1 MVGFCNLRYALNG
14 VSLEI
19 PHEKGR
25 WREMKTLRSR
35 YLALFVIAGVLLSGF
50 TIQQALAV
58 PNYPSA
64 EEVRNAQKSVA
75 AKKAMV
81 ARIEGIIV
89 DLTLEQVALE
99 REAMIK
105 AEKYN
110 QAVAEVEAVAARV
123 DLLQIK
129 VNAAKAEA
137 ETAQRQLA
145 QIASQMWRDGAA
157 GTSLNLFLNSGNA
170 GNLLYQLG
178 AQEKIAQS
186 SDQIYK
192 SAIQRQQYAKSL
204 TDQLKEAEAE
214 LAAKAAVAKA
224 ALLEAQTAANNLQ
237 KKVDEQKAVSVTLR
251 RQLASLERISD
262 ELLRQRIQGRID
274 EARQNDPNAPGP
286 IDAPSL
292 YEVGPPNAD
301 KVETAI
307 RFGSQ
312 QLGERYVLGGRGPNV
327 WDCSGITKVSYEV
340 AGTYIG
346 THSATNQFY
355 NMAAKRRL
363 IPLKEAVRG
372 DLMWYSYTDN
382 FNGDKYHVVMYLG
395 DGMMLEAP
403 NPLRTVRIVPLR
415 YGDLF
420 RYAGRP
426 TP

>member
-1 MVGFCNLRYALNG
+1 
-14 VSLEI
+14 
-19 PHEKGR
+19 
-25 WREMKTLRSR
+25 MKSLRSR
-35 YLALFVIAGVLLSGF
+35 YLALLVIAGVLFSGF
-50 TIQQALAV
+50 TIQQAMAV
-58 PNYPSA
+58 PNYPS
-64 EEVRNAQKSVA
+64 EQEVKDAQKSVA
-75 AKKAMV
+75 KKKAMI
-81 ARIEGIIV
+81 ARIQDIIV
-89 DLTLEQVALE
+89 DLSLEQADLE
-99 REAMIK
+99 RKAMLK

-110 QAVAEVEAVAARV
+110 QAKAEEEEVAAKV
-123 DLLQIK
+123 DLLQTK

-137 ETAQRQLA
+137 EQAQTQLA

-157 GTSLNLFLNSGNA
+157 GTSLNLFLNSASA

-204 TDQLKEAEAE
+204 TDQLKEAEEE

-224 ALLEAQTAANNLQ
+224 ALIEARNAANTLQ
-237 KKVDEQKAVSVTLR
+237 AKVDEQKAINAKLR
-251 RQLASLERISD
+251 TQLASLERISD
-262 ELLRQRIQGRID
+262 SLMQQRIQGLIN
-274 EARQNDPNAPGP
+274 EAIENDPNTPGP

-292 YEVGPPNAD
+292 YEVGAPNTA

-307 RFGSQ
+307 NFARQ
-312 QLGERYVLGGRGPNV
+312 QLGERYVLGGRGPNI

-340 AGTYIG
+340 AGSYIG

-363 IPLKEAVRG
+363 IPIKEAVRG
-372 DLMWYSYTDN
+372 DLMWYSYTSD

-403 NPLRTVRIVPLR
+403 NPNRTVRVVPLR
-415 YGDLF
+415 YGNLF

>member
-1 MVGFCNLRYALNG
+1 
-14 VSLEI
+14 
-19 PHEKGR
+19 
-25 WREMKTLRSR
+25 MKTLRSR

-64 EEVRNAQKSVA
+64 EEVRNAQKTVA
-75 AKKAMV
+75 KKKAMI
-81 ARIEGIIV
+81 ARIQAIIV
-89 DLTLEQVALE
+89 DLTIEQVELE
-99 REAMIK
+99 RKAMLK
-105 AEKYN
+105 AEIYN
-110 QAVAEVEAVAARV
+110 QAKAEEEAVEAQVAI
-123 DLLQIK
+123 LQTK

-137 ETAQRQLA
+137 ELAQKQLA

-157 GTSLNLFLNSGNA
+157 GTSLDLFLNADNA

-192 SAIQRQQYAKSL
+192 SAIQRQQYANSL
-204 TDQLKEAEAE
+204 TDQLKEAEKE
-214 LAAKAAVAKA
+214 LAAKSAVAKA
-224 ALLEAQTAANNLQ
+224 ALAEAQSAANEL
-237 KKVDEQKAVSVTLR
+237 KVKVDKQTALNRTFKS
-251 RQLASLERISD
+251 QLVSLERISD
-262 ELLRQRIQGRID
+262 SLMQQRIQGLID
-274 EARQNDPNAPGP
+274 EARQNNLPGP

-292 YEVGPPNAD
+292 YEVGAPNTA

-307 RFGSQ
+307 NFARQ
-312 QLGERYVLGGRGPNV
+312 QLGERYVLGGMGPNI
-327 WDCSGITKVSYEV
+327 WDCSGITKKSYEV

-363 IPLKEAVRG
+363 VPIKEAVRG
-372 DLMWYSYTDN
+372 DLMWYSYVDD
-382 FNGDKYHVVMYLG
+382 FNGDKYHVVIYLG

-403 NPLRTVRIVPLR
+403 NPNSPVRIKELR

>member
-1 MVGFCNLRYALNG
+1 
-14 VSLEI
+14 
-19 PHEKGR
+19 
-25 WREMKTLRSR
+25 MKSLRSR
-35 YLALFVIAGVLLSGF
+35 YLALFVVAGVLLSGF
-50 TIQQALAV
+50 TFQQALAV

-64 EEVRNAQKSVA
+64 EEVRDAQKTVA
-75 AKKAMV
+75 KKKAMI
-81 ARIEGIIV
+81 ARIQAIIV
-89 DLTLEQVALE
+89 DLTIEQVELE
-99 REAMIK
+99 RKAMLK
-105 AEKYN
+105 AEIYN
-110 QAVAEVEAVAARV
+110 QAKAEEEAVEAQVAI
-123 DLLQIK
+123 LQTK

-137 ETAQRQLA
+137 ELAQKQLA

-157 GTSLNLFLNSGNA
+157 GTSLNLFLNADNA

-204 TDQLKEAEAE
+204 TDQLKEAEKE
-214 LAAKAAVAKA
+214 LAAKSAIAKA
-224 ALLEAQTAANNLQ
+224 ALADAQSAAKEL
-237 KKVDEQKAVSVTLR
+237 KTKVDEQTALNRTFKA
-251 RQLASLERISD
+251 QLVSLERISD
-262 ELLRQRIQGRID
+262 SLMQQRIQGLID
-274 EARQNDPNAPGP
+274 EARQNNLPGP

-292 YEVGPPNAD
+292 YEVGAPNTA

-307 RFGSQ
+307 NFASQ
-312 QLGERYVLGGRGPNV
+312 QLGERYVLGGRGPNI

-363 IPLKEAVRG
+363 IPIKEAVRG

-403 NPLRTVRIVPLR
+403 NPNRTVRIVPLR